1 MSSQTPFQYQSS
13 GFSEPGIFVELYLP
27 KKAKFQG
34 VLYQTLTRG
43 FDFDRV
49 RRHFLGKKRKRIQR
63 VLKHHSQ
70 WRNYSP
76 KSIKEMIPFY
86 WGYSLYEVDG
96 VFYSSKT
103 RGKGTRPA
111 IAEERT
117 QVVRIMFLPDLT
129 ALAKKLKPNAIEHRD
144 VLDIVKRYLRIS
156 GHRRGQ
162 YGANVVDKSLIERLE
177 ERNDPIIVENIKNG
191 NVQVILDSIE
201 KWFDDVGLFLFGY
214 VVFEICAE
222 LKKLGDANEVDYEEE
237 IWLTSF
243 WNLNVNRVSYRKEPR
258 NKGRKKP

>member
-13 GFSEPGIFVELYLP
+13 GFSEAGIFVELYLP

-34 VLYQTLTRG
+34 ILYQTLTRG

-49 RRHFLGKKRKRIQR
+49 KRHFLGRKKKQIQR

-70 WRNYSP
+70 WRDYSP
-76 KSIKEMIPFY
+76 KSIKEMVPFY

-96 VFYSSKT
+96 VFYSKMT
-103 RGKGTRPA
+103 RSNNARAA
-111 IAEERT
+111 ITEERT
-117 QVVRIMFLPDLT
+117 QVIRIMFLPDLE
-129 ALAKKLKPNAIEHRD
+129 ALADKLKPNKLEDRD

-162 YGANVVDKSLIERLE
+162 YGANAVEKSLIERLE
-177 ERNDPIIVENIKNG
+177 ERNDPVIVENIKNG
-191 NVQVILDSIE
+191 NIQIILDSIE
-201 KWFDDVGLFLFGY
+201 RWFDDVGLFLFGY

-243 WNLNVNRVSYRKEPR
+243 WNLNVNRVTYR
-258 NKGRKKP
+258 